1 MNESAAYST
10 LYGKGVFTTIAIRDG
25 GPFLWDKHWRRLVR
39 DSEKVGID
47 LVDHSEASSRDEL
60 AKKLRETSCLEGRA
74 RITFSDE
81 SESALW
87 GGDGATSIRLSII
100 TAGQRVI
107 PKSFRLTISP
117 FSVNSQSP
125 LSGVKSCNYLENIL
139 ALDEARERGFAE
151 SIRLNERGLVT
162 GGCMANVFWW
172 TGGRLFTPSVATGC
186 LPGTTR
192 EYVLEHLD
200 CEEGDFAIA
209 DLKNADAVFL
219 TSAGIGIVA
228 VAEIDGKKS
237 QKYTEGHELFREL
250 SCIFV
255 VSR

>member
-1 MNESAAYST
+1 MSNAE
-10 LYGKGVFTTIAIRDG
+10 LYGKGVFTTIAMRAG
-25 GPFLWDKHWRRLVR
+25 EPFLWEKHWRRLVR
-39 DSEKVGID
+39 DAGKVGLD
-47 LVDHSEASSRDEL
+47 LAQHTEESTRKALDE
-60 AKKLRETSCLEGRA
+60 RTIRNGRA

-162 GGCMANVFWW
+162 GGCMANVFW
-172 TGGRLFTPSVATGC
+172 TRGSRLFTPSLSTGC
-186 LPGTTR
+186 LAGTTR
-192 EYVLEHLD
+192 EFVLERFDCREAEADVEVLNLSAILLD
-200 CEEGDFAIA
+200 WP
-209 DLKNADAVFL
+209 
-219 TSAGIGIVA
+219 
-228 VAEIDGKKS
+228 
-237 QKYTEGHELFREL
+237 QELRL
-250 SCIFV
+250 P
-255 VSR
+255 SR

>member
-1 MNESAAYST
+1 MSNAE
-10 LYGKGVFTTIAIRDG
+10 LYGKGVFTTIAMRAG
-25 GPFLWDKHWRRLVR
+25 EPFLWEKHWRRLVR
-39 DSEKVGID
+39 DAGKVGLD
-47 LVDHSEASSRDEL
+47 LAQHTEESTRKALDE
-60 AKKLRETSCLEGRA
+60 RTIRNGRA

-162 GGCMANVFWW
+162 GGCMANVFW
-172 TGGRLFTPSVATGC
+172 TRGSRLFTPSLSTGC
-186 LPGTTR
+186 LAGTTR
-192 EYVLEHLD
+192 EFVLERFD
-200 CEEGDFAIA
+200 CREAEA
-209 DLKNADAVFL
+209 DVEVLRRADAIYL
-219 TSAGIGIVA
+219 TSAGLGIA
-228 VAEIDGKKS
+228 AISEF
-237 QKYTEGHELFREL
+237 EGREL
-250 SCIFV
+250 RVDEHPIM
-255 VSR
+255 RALDRM